1 MSDEK
6 QFIQSLK
13 KGEAAAFQRLVEES
27 QERVLNTCLGFV
39 PNLQDAEDLT
49 QEVFLEAFRSA
60 QGFREESSVQTWLY
74 RIAINKSLELLRHRK
89 RKKRWA
95 FLTSLDAVKDADGSQ
110 HFQHPGVLLE
120 NEERAELFFNHLA
133 RLPENQ
139 RTAFVLHKVE
149 GLSHREI
156 GEVMQRNV
164 SAVESLIHRAKKQ
177 LRESLK
183 TWYEQNLI

>member
-1 MSDEK
+1 MRLSDEK

-120 NEERAELFFNHLA
+120 NEERKIVLTNSRFWKMKNGLNSFLITLQDYRKTNARHLCSTKWKGLA
-133 RLPENQ
+133 
-139 RTAFVLHKVE
+139 TAKS
-149 GLSHREI
+149 G
-156 GEVMQRNV
+156 
-164 SAVESLIHRAKKQ
+164 K
-177 LRESLK
+177 
-183 TWYEQNLI
+183 